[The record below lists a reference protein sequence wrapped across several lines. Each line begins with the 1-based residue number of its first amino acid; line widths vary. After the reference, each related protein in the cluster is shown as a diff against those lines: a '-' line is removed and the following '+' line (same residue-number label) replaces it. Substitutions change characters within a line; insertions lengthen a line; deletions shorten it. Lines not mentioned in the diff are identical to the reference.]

1 MSPIDELL
9 ERIYD
14 HARELHRERF
24 AATGEPLSKYSPQC
38 RHEPLCNDRWAD
50 RRASREREST
60 EPEIP
65 QEVPR

>member
-1 MSPIDELL
+1 MSPMDELFDGIY
-9 ERIYD
+9 ER
-14 HARELHRERF
+14 ARHLHPERF
-24 AATGEPLSKYSPQC
+24 APTGEPLSKYSPQC
-38 RHEPLCNDRWAD
+38 RHDPLCNDRWAD